1 MPKQNK
7 RGLKLVMHLNEAKKV
22 FLDLYGGNESDLRF
36 FAAPGRVNLIGEH
49 TDYNGGYVF
58 PAALTMRTLIIARKN
73 GKNTITLAATDLPDR
88 VSLDIDNLANYKNIG
103 WGSYQ
108 AAIAYTMK
116 KEGFEITG
124 CDMLFDDTT
133 PHGAGLSSS
142 AAIEVAA
149 AFALA
154 TFSNEK
160 KGIKND
166 VDLIQIAK
174 IGQKAENEYIGV
186 NCGIMDKFSSA
197 MGRKNHAIFLDCKD
211 LSYKLVPLA
220 IDGYKIVI
228 SNTNKKRSL
237 QTSKY
242 NERRSECDIALRSLQ
257 KSLPEK
263 NYLGEITIDEFEK
276 YKHSIE
282 DAAAKKRARH
292 VVYECDRVLKSIQAL
307 LNNDIKTFGHLMV
320 ESHNSLRDLY
330 EVTGIELDTLVEEA
344 LKIDG
349 VIGTRMTGAGFGG
362 CTVSIVREEAIDKFI
377 NDVGKNYESKIGYPA
392 SFYISEIGDGA
403 REVK

>member
-1 MPKQNK
+1 
-7 RGLKLVMHLNEAKKV
+7 
-22 FLDLYGGNESDLRF
+22 
-36 FAAPGRVNLIGEH
+36 
-49 TDYNGGYVF
+49 
-58 PAALTMRTLIIARKN
+58 
-73 GKNTITLAATDLPDR
+73 
-88 VSLDIDNLANYKNIG
+88 
-103 WGSYQ
+103 
-108 AAIAYTMK
+108 
-116 KEGFEITG
+116 
-124 CDMLFDDTT
+124 
-133 PHGAGLSSS
+133 
-142 AAIEVAA
+142 
-149 AFALA
+149 
-154 TFSNEK
+154 
-160 KGIKND
+160 
-166 VDLIQIAK
+166 
-174 IGQKAENEYIGV
+174 
-186 NCGIMDKFSSA
+186 MDQFSSA